1 MKAFLTEYGVAIIT
15 VVCLACLIFVA
26 FTLGNKSQKEAT
38 EAVTEFYDS
47 EHEKIDSSDFDK
59 TDHVPNSP
67 ADWGVTT

>member
-26 FTLGNKSQKEAT
+26 FTLSNKSKEEAT
-38 EAVTEFYDS
+38 GVVTDFYDS
-47 EHEKIDSSDFDK
+47 EHEQIDSSDFDK